1 MGNEQYE
8 FGGGGGSVGSARGC
22 CCCVGLNQD
31 ICV

>member
-1 MGNEQYE
+1 VGNEQYE